1 MRTFG
6 LALTLAA
13 VALLGGAAA
22 GRADTSCT
30 GPLSGT
36 VNGNIV
42 VPNGPSC
49 TLSNATVSGDVHVRQ
64 NASLT
69 IDATEHRRR
78 STAMSWPMAARPR
91 FSKAG

>member
-1 MRTFG
+1 MRTLG

-22 GRADTSCT
+22 GRADTSCS

-42 VPNGPSC
+42 VPNGASC

-69 IDATEHRRR
+69 IDATQQP
-78 STAMSWPMAARPR
+78 TTINGNVLANAACPR
-91 FSKAG
+91 FSKAE